1 MFVACGFVVRNLRIV
16 DAFEARQADDARRL
30 AVGLQPKT
38 RRRRRKTIS
47 DLVGAAANPPP

>member
-30 AVGLQPKT
+30 AAGLQPKT